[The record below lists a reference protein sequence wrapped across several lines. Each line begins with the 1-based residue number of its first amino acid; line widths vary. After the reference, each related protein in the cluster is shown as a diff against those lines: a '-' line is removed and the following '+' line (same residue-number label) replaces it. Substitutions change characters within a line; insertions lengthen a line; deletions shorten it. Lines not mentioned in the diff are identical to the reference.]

1 MAQSSLLLQSQK
13 CLPIETLNHIQSMA
27 SESQCQLRLSLNDSD
42 PFWKARK
49 RKGVKKTYF

>member
-13 CLPIETLNHIQSMA
+13 CLPIETLSHIQSMA

-42 PFWKARK
+42 TFWKARK